1 MNIKLLMLISVFF
14 IFSFTIQPYSVDAG
28 GYFLTDKDGR
38 VISEDSEKT
47 IIVGPTEKMVIFND
61 YNGTKIFDIQW
72 DANEKTMIVRGNN
85 VYLKIYSSGKIE
97 RFTESGEVSGGQY
110 PLIIEPIIPI
120 MPK

>member
-1 MNIKLLMLISVFF
+1 MKLLILINVFF
-14 IFSFTIQPYSVDAG
+14 IFTFSIQPSSVDAG

-47 IIVGPTEKMVIFND
+47 IFVVPTEKKIIFND

-72 DANEKTMIVRGNN
+72 NANEKTIIIRGNN
-85 VYLKIYSSGKIE
+85 VYLKIYNSGKIE
-97 RFTESGEVSGGQY
+97 KLTELGESSGEQY
-110 PLIIEPIIPI
+110 PLIIEPIIPV